1 VLAVALSGYKE
12 VIDHAYDLAAI
23 GRYVEFMSVMSYDYH
38 GAWERVLG
46 HVSPLYYR
54 SGDQFPQY
62 NTVGLQSLPSVQH
75 CMILVISLSTTQYV
89 CSHFPQ
95 HNTVCLQS
103 LPSAQHSMFPVTSLS
118 TTQYVCSHFPQHNT
132 VCLQSL
138 PSLQHSMFTV
148 TSLSTTQYVYSHFPQ
163 HNTVCLQLLP
173 SVQHSMFTVTSLST
187 TQYVCSHFPQY
198 NTICLCTI
206 SGSHS
211 TMAHNVHLQINIVRK
226 YSFKSNAMIYIQYT
240 VLQC

>member
-1 VLAVALSGYKE
+1 MLAVALSGYKE

-95 HNTVCLQS
+95 
-103 LPSAQHSMFPVTSLS
+103 
-118 TTQYVCSHFPQHNT
+118 
-132 VCLQSL
+132 
-138 PSLQHSMFTV
+138 
-148 TSLSTTQYVYSHFPQ
+148 
-163 HNTVCLQLLP
+163 
-173 SVQHSMFTVTSLST
+173 
-187 TQYVCSHFPQY
+187 Y